1 MGLFKD
7 DFYSTKVSRRSK
19 KTSEDR
25 PGRVKWRS
33 SRRRRSLS
41 TFQISAISSVCS
53 ALIAVLLFSLLT
65 GHPSTSSRIAIMNGQ
80 PIAQTEG
87 DPYERLV
94 NAAAKVRPAVVSV
107 VTHKDPKPITSEE
120 QDSSEL
126 EEGIIPEE
134 GDMPEELPEDF
145 DLGEDFDFDFG
156 DDFGGGLDESKL
168 GSGVI
173 FKKIEGKAY
182 VITNNHVIEG
192 ADSLEVVTV
201 KGDTKEA
208 TLVGTDRVSDLA
220 VLSIDSKGIGEV
232 AELGDSSKLRL
243 GEMVFAI
250 GNPLGLGDTLT
261 SGIIS
266 YTNRVIPVSL
276 NQDGVFDWE
285 AEVIQTDA
293 AINEGNSGG
302 ALVDLNGKVIGINT
316 MKIADKGVEGLGFA
330 IPTNDVTEIVKEL
343 MLNGKIAR
351 PYLGVYTIDLSN
363 PYVPM
368 SKQEMKD
375 LKLPKTVTEGVI
387 VLDALGPAKEAGL
400 KLNDVITKFNG
411 KPIHTTLDLR
421 KFLYKQTKI
430 GDDLNVT
437 FYRGGK
443 EQSLKVPLEEK
454 PGE

>member
-1 MGLFKD
+1 MGLFDD
-7 DFYSTKVSRRSK
+7 DFYSTKVSRRSN

-25 PGRVKWRS
+25 PGRVKWRAG
-33 SRRRRSLS
+33 RRRRGLS

-65 GHPSTSSRIAIMNGQ
+65 GHPSTSSKIAIMNGH
-80 PIAQTEG
+80 PVAQTEG

-107 VTHKDPKPITSEE
+107 VTHKEPEPVIPEE
-120 QDSSEL
+120 QDGLEL
-126 EEGIIPEE
+126 EEGVEPEAGE
-134 GDMPEELPEDF
+134 LEELPEEF
-145 DLGEDFDFDFG
+145 DLGEDFDFG
-156 DDFGGGLDESKL
+156 DEFGGDLNESAL

-182 VITNNHVIEG
+182 VITNNHVIDG

-201 KGDTKEA
+201 NGETKKA
-208 TLVGTDRVSDLA
+208 TLVGTDRVSDIA

-232 AELGDSSKLRL
+232 AEIGDSSKLRL
-243 GEMVFAI
+243 GETVFAI

-285 AEVIQTDA
+285 TEVIQTDA

-302 ALVDLNGKVIGINT
+302 ALVDLNGRVIGINT
-316 MKIADKGVEGLGFA
+316 MKIADMGVEGLGFA

-343 MLNGKIAR
+343 MLKGKIAR
-351 PYLGVYTIDLSN
+351 PYLGVYTVDLSN
-363 PYVPM
+363 PYAPM

-375 LKLPKTVTEGVI
+375 LKLPKTVTEGVV
-387 VLDALGPAKEAGL
+387 VLDALGPAEKAGL

-421 KFLYKQTKI
+421 KFLYRETKI
-430 GDDLNVT
+430 GDKLDVT
-437 FYRGGK
+437 FYRSGK
-443 EQSLKVPLEEK
+443 EQSLKVLLEEK
-454 PGE
+454 PEE

>member
-1 MGLFKD
+1 MGLFDD
-7 DFYSTKVSRRSK
+7 DFYSTKISRRSK

-25 PGRVKWRS
+25 PKRIKWRS
-33 SRRRRSLS
+33 SRQRKSLS

-65 GHPSTSSRIAIMNGQ
+65 GHPSTSSKIAIMNGH
-80 PIAQTEG
+80 PVAQS

-107 VTHKDPKPITSEE
+107 VTHKDPLPVIPEE
-120 QDSSEL
+120 QDNSDL
-126 EEGIIPEE
+126 EEGIVPKE
-134 GDMPEELPEDF
+134 GDMLEELPEDF
-145 DLGEDFDFDFG
+145 DFGEDFDFDFG
-156 DDFGGGLDESKL
+156 GDVDESKL

-173 FKKIEGKAY
+173 FKKMEGKAFI
-182 VITNNHVIEG
+182 ITNNHVIEG

-201 KGDTKEA
+201 NGETKKA

-232 AELGDSSKLRL
+232 AEMGDSSKLRL
-243 GEMVFAI
+243 GETVIAI

-285 AEVIQTDA
+285 ANVIQTDA

-316 MKIADKGVEGLGFA
+316 MKIADMGVEGLGFA
-330 IPTNDVTEIVKEL
+330 IPTNEATEIVKEL
-343 MLNGKIAR
+343 MLKGKIAR
-351 PYLGVYTIDLSN
+351 PYLGVYTVDLSN
-363 PYVPM
+363 PYAPL

-375 LKLPKTVTEGVI
+375 LQLPKTVTEGVI

-400 KLNDVITKFNG
+400 KLNDVITEFDG

-421 KFLYKQTKI
+421 KFLYNETKI
-430 GDDLNVT
+430 GDDLDVT

-443 EQSLKVPLEEK
+443 EESLKVELEEK
-454 PGE
+454 PAE

>member
-19 KTSEDR
+19 KTSEER
-25 PGRVKWRS
+25 PGRIKWRA
-33 SRRRRSLS
+33 SRRRKSLS

-80 PIAQTEG
+80 PVSQTEG

-107 VTHKDPKPITSEE
+107 VTHKDPEPIIPEE

-156 DDFGGGLDESKL
+156 EDFGGGLDESKL

-173 FKKIEGKAY
+173 FKKVEGKAY

-232 AELGDSSKLRL
+232 AELGDSSRLRL
-243 GEMVFAI
+243 GETVIAI

-285 AEVIQTDA
+285 TEVIQTDA

-343 MLNGKIAR
+343 MLKGKIAR